1 MSRTAVQ
8 RGFAVATIAIAAT
21 GCVTTVEKVG
31 GGIRPPDRAS
41 DLARQSALS
50 RTGVRTLGSIQY
62 DGFTL
67 PLASPDGRF
76 VAVQTG
82 VAPDWPTLL
91 AARGA
96 RPPLASSIEVWEC
109 SDTVTRVAS
118 LSRGLLLGRG
128 ADAGGFLV
136 EAPQPDGSRW
146 IGKVAWPGA
155 IRPVEVKPLEEGASP
170 MVLDEP
176 VDISKPEWL
185 VQDDRINAFA
195 ALGPDGELAWCVR
208 TPEERTFRLA
218 VRPGGG
224 GQPFE
229 HAAGTDESWFLPLFA
244 GRGTG
249 LSLYAVRLRDGMVD
263 LVHGTPSDLDSW
275 DRSLAIRPLSDRA
288 DARVAWQMLS
298 PQGTAAAVGEG
309 SDDRL
314 VFFHPDLR
322 RMALWDPVDDSL
334 SLLEPDSF
342 AATLDGETAALLAM
356 PDGVFRQRI
365 RPPSGSA
372 TGTPSGSDRPVRLL
386 DRTGVTRRISSR
398 AADPAATGPGRPWLV
413 FRPERKSLR
422 LLRLYLVDTDR
433 LAEGESATGSQRSAG
448 NR

>member
-1 MSRTAVQ
+1 MSRVAIQ
-8 RGFAVATIAIAAT
+8 RGFAVAGVAIAAT

-50 RTGVRTLGSIQY
+50 RTGVRTLGAIQY

-67 PLASPDGRF
+67 PIASPDGRF

-91 AARGA
+91 AARGG

-118 LSRGLLLGRG
+118 LTRGLLLGRG

-155 IRPVEVKPLEEGASP
+155 IRPVEVKPLEEGAAP

-176 VDISKPEWL
+176 VDISKPDWL
-185 VQDDRINAFA
+185 VQDNRVNAFA
-195 ALGPDGELAWCVR
+195 ALGPEGQLAWCVR

-218 VRPGGG
+218 VRPAGSGE
-224 GQPFE
+224 PFE
-229 HAAGTDESWFLPLFA
+229 HAAGPDESWFLPVFA

-249 LSLYAVRLRDGMVD
+249 VSLYALRLRDGMVD
-263 LVHGTPSDLDSW
+263 LVHGTPNDLESW
-275 DRSLAIRPLSDRA
+275 DRSLSIRPLSDRS

-298 PQGTAAAVGEG
+298 PQGTAAAIGEG
-309 SDDRL
+309 EDDRL

-322 RMALWDPVDDSL
+322 RMAIWDPVDDSV
-334 SLLEPDSF
+334 SLLEPGSF

-356 PDGVFRQRI
+356 PDGLFRQAI
-365 RPPSGSA
+365 RPPSGSS
-372 TGTPSGSDRPVRLL
+372 TPPPTGSDKPVRLL
-386 DRTGVTRRISSR
+386 DRTGVPRRMETRKASGT
-398 AADPAATGPGRPWLV
+398 DEVPGRSWLV
-413 FRPERKSLR
+413 LRPERKSLR
-422 LLRLYLVDTDR
+422 VVRLYLVDT
-433 LAEGESATGSQRSAG
+433 EAG
-448 NR
+448 AGG